1 MNGRR
6 LLFKGIICNKY
17 FSLLIIVY
25 LFNIS
30 LFAQEKRKKEPEIHI
45 DVTTE
50 TNENGN
56 IIRYDSTY
64 TWSYS
69 NMDTLWGDNKFFRD
83 SVFQIFRHRFDTS
96 VFNFPFSFHFP
107 DFPDFNFDYSSHLD
121 SSFWKH
127 FDEKFFHYDP
137 LYNFDFDFEP
147 FFPFDTLL
155 WNNGPGSFFQN
166 EPFPDFDEFFKNY
179 HKNME
184 QYFDLFLPYPDFLPP
199 LKKPKHVPKK
209 IFFSNKRKV

>member
-6 LLFKGIICNKY
+6 ILFKGIICNKY

-107 DFPDFNFDYSSHLD
+107 DFPDFNFD
-121 SSFWKH
+121 
-127 FDEKFFHYDP
+127 
-137 LYNFDFDFEP
+137 FEP